1 MGRSLTFHSLFIFLK
16 SKPKSGLLFYVD
28 YLTFLTTIIN
38 ECDLFIIYLLLS
50 TFYLLRM
57 DLSAFSMEI
66 DIKHEN
72 NHENNV
78 HFINIT
84 I

>member
-1 MGRSLTFHSLFIFLK
+1 MFYK
-16 SKPKSGLLFYVD
+16 SKPKSGLLFYAY
-28 YLTFLTTIIN
+28 YLTFLITIIN

-50 TFYLLRM
+50 TFYLLRV

-72 NHENNV
+72 NHEK
-78 HFINIT
+78 
-84 I
+84 